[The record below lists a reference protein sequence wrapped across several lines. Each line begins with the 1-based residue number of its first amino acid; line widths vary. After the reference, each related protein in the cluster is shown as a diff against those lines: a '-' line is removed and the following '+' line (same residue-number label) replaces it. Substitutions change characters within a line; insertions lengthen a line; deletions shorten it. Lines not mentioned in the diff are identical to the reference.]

1 MEGEEEV
8 LMKGEFDRMAALM
21 ALDDILE
28 VYPVKDEAK
37 QAQRTRRKAHII
49 AWVVAELAKGPCL
62 QG

>member
-1 MEGEEEV
+1 
-8 LMKGEFDRMAALM
+8 MKREFDRMAALM

-37 QAQRTRRKAHII
+37 NAQRTRRKAHII